1 MKKSIFNLEESSR
14 KKEIV
19 NACLRIMDTFDIK
32 GLTVARIAQEV
43 GFSESALY
51 RHFKSKNEVVLFI
64 LEETGLMA
72 QHQFQEVLDSAQ
84 EAQGRLEKLL
94 QLHLQFLEEYPGL
107 FRIIYSDEIH
117 IGESYLLEKLSEI
130 VNQLIGF
137 IQTIVDEGKRR
148 GEIKAKVD
156 SSLAA
161 VHFLGIVETVFTY
174 WTIKKRRISLR
185 QAGLSLLRQMFEG
198 IAAEDPIMTSQ

>member
-1 MKKSIFNLEESSR
+1 MKKSIFDLEEPSR

-19 NACLRIMDTFDIK
+19 DACLRIMDSFGIK

-51 RHFKSKNEVVLFI
+51 RHFKSKNEIVLFI
-64 LEETGLMA
+64 LKETGLMA
-72 QHQFQEVLDSAQ
+72 QHQFQEVLDSTRDSRH
-84 EAQGRLEKLL
+84 RLENLL
-94 QLHLQFLEEYPGL
+94 QIHLQFLEEYPGL

-117 IGESYLLEKLSEI
+117 IGESYLLEKLGEI

-137 IQTIVDEGKRR
+137 IQQIVDEGKKI
-148 GEIKAKVD
+148 GEIKPEVD

-174 WTIKKRRISLR
+174 WTIKKRKISLR
-185 QAGLSLLRQMFEG
+185 QAGLSLLRQLFAG
-198 IAAEDPIMTSQ
+198 IAVDQESKMAH